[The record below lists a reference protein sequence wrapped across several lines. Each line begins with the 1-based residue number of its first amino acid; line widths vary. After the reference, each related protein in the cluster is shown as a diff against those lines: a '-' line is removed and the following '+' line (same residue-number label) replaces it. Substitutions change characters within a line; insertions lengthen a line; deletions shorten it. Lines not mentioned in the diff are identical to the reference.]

1 MRVRLLGWFLVAA
14 FGCESLRTA
23 PPPRREPPT
32 SPPSAAVPTPARE
45 AAVHLP
51 PATPTA
57 VEPERGPKAA
67 TAVPPER
74 FPAPVTP
81 VEPDFLAL
89 FSECLERDDLRGAA
103 RQLEA
108 YVQRH
113 PDQPLFRFQLATLYA
128 RCHCPHEARFH
139 YECFARDAETQG
151 QALQSQV
158 ITAHIQ
164 LLEMAQQRGDR
175 FAELYHRGVGLWL
188 LVRQQDNDP
197 NRDAAFCEEILCK
210 AYRALTEAKA
220 LKPNDPRIRTYLAAV
235 QEAMGNR
242 FAAAAEQAAVR
253 SNPVC
258 GELNGG
264 KKSLE

>member
-23 PPPRREPPT
+23 PPALRAPPT
-32 SPPSAAVPTPARE
+32 PPPSAAVPTPDRD
-45 AAVHLP
+45 AAVHAC
-51 PATPTA
+51 PATPAA

-67 TAVPPER
+67 ATPPPER
-74 FPAPVTP
+74 FPATVTP

-89 FSECLERDDLRGAA
+89 FSECLERDDLHGAA

-128 RCHCPHEARFH
+128 RCHCPHEARLH
-139 YECFARDAETQG
+139 YERFARDAESHG
-151 QALQSQV
+151 QALQTQV

-188 LVRQQDNDP
+188 LARQQDNDP

-210 AYRALTEAKA
+210 AYRALTEAKE
-220 LKPNDPRIRTYLAAV
+220 LKPNDPWIRTYLAAV
-235 QEAMGNR
+235 QQAMGNR
-242 FAAAAEQAAVR
+242 LAATAERAAVR

-258 GELNGG
+258 GELTGG